1 MKPHLIHG
9 NYARIIIITDV
20 ENEKYPK
27 IMDDAEPP
35 DENCL

>member
-1 MKPHLIHG
+1 
-9 NYARIIIITDV
+9 V

-35 DENCL
+35 DENCLWILYHSFSLIH